1 MQPSEPPMEIPFWRR
16 DGFPY
21 FRQSVFLRQRF
32 GGRVQKV
39 SLDGGFT
46 CPNVDGTVAR
56 GGCTFCDNRSFQG
69 TYFTGLFSFALS
81 VFYLCPVDMFNFFVD
96 KNRLG
101 MVKPF
106 MLY

>member
-1 MQPSEPPMEIPFWRR
+1 MQPPESQLEIPFWRR

-46 CPNVDGTVAR
+46 CPNVDGTVAK
-56 GGCTFCDNRSFQG
+56 G
-69 TYFTGLFSFALS
+69 
-81 VFYLCPVDMFNFFVD
+81 
-96 KNRLG
+96 
-101 MVKPF
+101 
-106 MLY
+106 